1 MINFQREPHS
11 FQWVRKGVSRPQQSI
26 LRGDYRGLTVRQL
39 GGFHRKITQ
48 PYWGRGET
56 RKFYRPPLMN
66 NDQSL
71 PSVRAVYGKQ
81 QSSVLRILPVSK
93 SHEQLYVKY

>member
-1 MINFQREPHS
+1 MGTEESQSSPTKYTEGGLLEDWRSINC
-11 FQWVRKGVSRPQQSI
+11 
-26 LRGDYRGLTVRQL
+26 QL
-39 GGFHRKITQ
+39 GGFHKKITQ
-48 PYWGRGET
+48 LYWGGGGET
-56 RKFYRPPLMN
+56 RKFYRLPPMN

-93 SHEQLYVKY
+93 SQEQLYVKY

>member
-1 MINFQREPHS
+1 
-11 FQWVRKGVSRPQQSI
+11 
-26 LRGDYRGLTVRQL
+26 
-39 GGFHRKITQ
+39 
-48 PYWGRGET
+48 
-56 RKFYRPPLMN
+56 MN

-81 QSSVLRILPVSK
+81 QSSVLRILPVGK

>member
-1 MINFQREPHS
+1 
-11 FQWVRKGVSRPQQSI
+11 
-26 LRGDYRGLTVRQL
+26 
-39 GGFHRKITQ
+39 
-48 PYWGRGET
+48 
-56 RKFYRPPLMN
+56 MN

-93 SHEQLYVKY
+93 SQEQLYVKY

>member
-1 MINFQREPHS
+1 MGTEESQSSPTKYTEGGLFEDWRSINS
-11 FQWVRKGVSRPQQSI
+11 
-26 LRGDYRGLTVRQL
+26 QL
-39 GGFHRKITQ
+39 GGFHKKITQ
-48 PYWGRGET
+48 LYWGGGEG
-56 RKFYRPPLMN
+56 KQGNFIDPPLMN